1 MAHKVIVRDDFAL
14 PFLHI
19 QRGGIFQLRGDPEKW
34 WTAYNADLAATF
46 ESFADYLPPACER
59 VLDIGGG
66 MGGIDALIATHYAQQ
81 PEVVIVDGIAD
92 EAVVSFHARTFNSA
106 VHGERFLALQ
116 GVERVAYIAP
126 AVALGSRIGPCDLV
140 LSIQAWPFH
149 IPVDEYLNLA
159 RRVLK
164 PDGLLLVDVRKN
176 DDVSP
181 RALAQAA
188 FRPYQVIGDFPKFK
202 RVLYVRL

>member
-1 MAHKVIVRDDFAL
+1 MADKVIVRDDAAL

-34 WTAYNADLAATF
+34 WAAYRADLAATF
-46 ESFADYLPPACER
+46 DSFADYLPATCER

-92 EAVVSFHARTFNSA
+92 EARVQFHARTFNSA

-116 GVERVAYIAP
+116 GVERVAYVAP
-126 AVALGSRIGPCDLV
+126 AVALGSRIGPCDLI

-159 RRVLK
+159 RRALK

-176 DDVSP
+176 DPAAPV
-181 RALAQAA
+181 ALAEA

-202 RVLYVRL
+202 RVLYVRR